1 MIKSCFLL
9 LLQLSQCVWCFFS
22 SDVWNGLHCT
32 TLCNVQD
39 FTASAEHC
47 IVLPRQKKH
56 FAAVYQTLDTAHCA
70 QCNGKKQRTTA
81 PQSAALLHYSLTTA
95 VLHQTVQCSRLPPPA
110 IDPPSKPKFLLL
122 TLATTE
128 ERDKSNL
135 VGKENNVLLLMIV

>member
-1 MIKSCFLL
+1 MCLVFFLL
-9 LLQLSQCVWCFFS
+9 RCLEWFALHYIVQCA
-22 SDVWNGLHCT
+22 GLHCICRA
-32 TLCNVQD
+32 LYC
-39 FTASAEHC
+39 TAAA
-47 IVLPRQKKH
+47 KKH

-95 VLHQTVQCSRLPPPA
+95 VLHQTVQCSRPPPA

-135 VGKENNVLLLMIV
+135 FGKENNVLLLMIV

>member
-1 MIKSCFLL
+1 MCLVFFLL
-9 LLQLSQCVWCFFS
+9 RCLEWFALHYIVQCA
-22 SDVWNGLHCT
+22 GLHCICRA
-32 TLCNVQD
+32 LYC
-39 FTASAEHC
+39 TAAA
-47 IVLPRQKKH
+47 KKH

-70 QCNGKKQRTTA
+70 QCNGKTQRTTA
-81 PQSAALLHYSLTTA
+81 PESAALLHYSLTTA

-135 VGKENNVLLLMIV
+135 FGKENNVLLLMIV